1 MTAMVTWGLPS
12 LTSRAV
18 PWPACE
24 PDRSIELLDSC
35 GLLAVGQG
43 KGFSMGRFVR
53 RLLVR
58 GVLLLGLASV
68 LYYLGNGIFGT
79 APDRWYGEAMVY
91 MIIAMNLITPVVL
104 FATMSGPRVEQLA
117 RQERML
123 ARMGQP
129 ELVEGVALSQEWTDD
144 ADPMSHPLYHST
156 VGIPVLVSR
165 ITDTRSSIRMH
176 PVVRLRV
183 RGETEGEFDVVAVV
197 PRIAVPRVGD
207 IVRVVA
213 HPADPA
219 RYRYA
224 GPVH

>member
-1 MTAMVTWGLPS
+1 
-12 LTSRAV
+12 
-18 PWPACE
+18 
-24 PDRSIELLDSC
+24 
-35 GLLAVGQG
+35 
-43 KGFSMGRFVR
+43 MGRFVR

-58 GVLLLGLASV
+58 GVLLLALASV
-68 LYYLGNGIFGT
+68 VYYLGNGILGS
-79 APDRWYGEAMVY
+79 APDRWYGAAMVY
-91 MIIAMNLITPVVL
+91 MIIALNLVAPVLVL
-104 FATMSGPRVEQLA
+104 TMMSVPRAERLA
-117 RQERML
+117 RQQRVL

-129 ELVEGVALSQEWTDD
+129 ELAEGVALSQEWTDD

-165 ITDTRSSIRMH
+165 ITDTRSSIRTH
-176 PVVRLRV
+176 PVVRLSV

-224 GPVH
+224 GPLP

>member
-1 MTAMVTWGLPS
+1 
-12 LTSRAV
+12 
-18 PWPACE
+18 
-24 PDRSIELLDSC
+24 
-35 GLLAVGQG
+35 
-43 KGFSMGRFVR
+43 MGRFVR

-68 LYYLGNGIFGT
+68 VYYLGNGIFGS

-91 MIIAMNLITPVVL
+91 MIIALNLITPGVVL
-104 FATMSGPRVEQLA
+104 VALVGPRVERLA
-117 RQERML
+117 RDQRVF
-123 ARMGQP
+123 AHMGQP
-129 ELVEGVALSQEWTDD
+129 ELAEGFALSQEWADY

-165 ITDTRSSIRMH
+165 ITDTRSSIRTH
-176 PVVRLRV
+176 PVVRLSV

-207 IVRVVA
+207 VVRVVV

-224 GPVH
+224 GPLA

>member
-1 MTAMVTWGLPS
+1 
-12 LTSRAV
+12 
-18 PWPACE
+18 
-24 PDRSIELLDSC
+24 
-35 GLLAVGQG
+35 
-43 KGFSMGRFVR
+43 MGRFVR

-68 LYYLGNGIFGT
+68 VYYLGNGIVGS

-91 MIIAMNLITPVVL
+91 MIIALNLITPVVVL
-104 FATMSGPRVEQLA
+104 ATVSVPRAEQLV
-117 RQERML
+117 RLQRMF
-123 ARMGQP
+123 AHMGQS
-129 ELVEGVALSQEWTDD
+129 ELAEGVALSQEWADD

-165 ITDTRSSIRMH
+165 ITDTRNSIGRH
-176 PVVRLRV
+176 PVVRLSV

-207 IVRVVA
+207 VVRVVA

-224 GPVH
+224 GPLT

>member
-1 MTAMVTWGLPS
+1 
-12 LTSRAV
+12 
-18 PWPACE
+18 
-24 PDRSIELLDSC
+24 
-35 GLLAVGQG
+35 
-43 KGFSMGRFVR
+43 MGRFVR

-68 LYYLGNGIFGT
+68 VHYLWNGIVGS

-91 MIIAMNLITPVVL
+91 MIIALNLITPVVVVVAL
-104 FATMSGPRVEQLA
+104 SGSPAERVA
-117 RQERML
+117 RHQRMF

-129 ELVEGVALSQEWTDD
+129 ELAEGVALAQEWADD

-165 ITDTRSSIRMH
+165 ITDTRSSIRTH

-183 RGETEGEFDVVAVV
+183 RGETEGEFEVVAVV

-207 IVRVVA
+207 VVRVVV

-224 GPVH
+224 GPLA